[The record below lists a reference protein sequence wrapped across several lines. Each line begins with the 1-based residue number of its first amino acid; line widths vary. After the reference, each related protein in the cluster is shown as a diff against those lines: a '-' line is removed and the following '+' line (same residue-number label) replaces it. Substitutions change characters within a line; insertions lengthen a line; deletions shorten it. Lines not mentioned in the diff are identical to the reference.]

1 MILTLTSLAS
11 MSRDWMV
18 NVVTRP
24 TGAKFRPS
32 PITVTLATSN
42 WRIEVKREWT
52 ASDSSLTEST
62 NRLRAT
68 VKFNQSMD
76 YSKVP
81 KFEQFQGIY
90 D

>member
-1 MILTLTSLAS
+1 

-76 YSKVP
+76 YSKIP
-81 KFEQFQGIY
+81 NGAFQAIY
-90 D
+90 DLDGLF